1 MVIMNASDFDYA
13 PALVSFKQYR
23 QWWIV
28 AAAMILGALIGLGLS
43 YLFPPVYE
51 AVFKVTTNTKLTV
64 DPNITEI
71 MVNNSLFHV
80 GELVYQPD
88 VLNQVIIEEKKQGIN
103 LTLTDLHRISSVER
117 QITSTMLKIQWG
129 DPETAAQIANTWGK
143 LFYSSL
149 QAGYQQ
155 AILADELSQAQTI
168 LKNCLA
174 GTQTASGAPA
184 NCGSSKTELDAAI
197 AQNAEKIAQAEL
209 GSLGLYREL
218 NVSEYQEAPV
228 PSAPVRGQRGWM
240 IAAGAGIGFI
250 LALLIVEFLNSP
262 KKSSLSE

>member
-1 MVIMNASDFDYA
+1 MNASDFDYH
-13 PALVSFKQYR
+13 PALVASRQYR

-28 AAAMILGALIGLGLS
+28 AASMIIGALIGLGFS

-51 AVFKVTTNTKLTV
+51 AVFKVTTNTRLTV

-71 MVNNSLFHV
+71 MVNNSLLHV

-88 VLNQVIIEEKKQGIN
+88 VLSQVIEEEKKQGIN

-117 QITSTMLKIQWG
+117 QITSTLLKIQWS
-129 DPETAAQIANTWGK
+129 DPQTAAQIANTWGK
-143 LFYSSL
+143 LFYSTL
-149 QAGYQQ
+149 QEGYQQ

-174 GTQTASGAPA
+174 GTPAPA
-184 NCGSSKTELDAAI
+184 DAQQPCASSMSELEAAI
-197 AQNAEKIAQAEL
+197 AQNAGKIAQAEL

-218 NVSEYQEAPV
+218 NVSEYQEAPI
-228 PSAPVRGQRGWM
+228 PTAPVRGQSGWM
-240 IAAGAGIGFI
+240 IAGGAGIGFT
-250 LALLIVEFLNSP
+250 LALVMIEILKSP
-262 KKSSLSE
+262 KKSSLSA

>member
-1 MVIMNASDFDYA
+1 MVIMNASDFDYS
-13 PALVSFKQYR
+13 PALVSFRQYR

-28 AAAMILGALIGLGLS
+28 AASMILGALIGLGLS

-51 AVFKVTTNTKLTV
+51 AVFKVTTNTRLTV

-71 MVNNSLFHV
+71 MVNDSLLHV

-88 VLNQVIIEEKKQGIN
+88 VLNQVIVEEKKQGID
-103 LTLTDLHRISSVER
+103 LTVTDLHRISSVER
-117 QITSTMLKIQWG
+117 QITSTLLKIQWG
-129 DPETAAQIANTWGK
+129 DPKTAAQIANTWGRYY
-143 LFYSSL
+143 FSAL
-149 QAGYQQ
+149 QAGFQQ
-155 AILADELSQAQTI
+155 AVLADELTQAQTI

-174 GTQTASGAPA
+174 GTPSPSGAQTS
-184 NCGSSKTELDAAI
+184 CGSSKSELDAAI

-228 PSAPVRGQRGWM
+228 PTAPVRGQRGWM
-240 IAAGAGIGFI
+240 IAGGAGIGFI
-250 LALLIVEFLNSP
+250 LALLIIELLNSP

>member
-1 MVIMNASDFDYA
+1 MNASDFDYH

-51 AVFKVTTNTKLTV
+51 AVFKVTTNTRLTV

-71 MVNNSLFHV
+71 MVNNSLLHV

-88 VLNQVIIEEKKQGIN
+88 VLNQVINEEKKQGIN
-103 LTLTDLHRISSVER
+103 LTLNDLHRISSVER
-117 QITSTMLKIQWG
+117 QITSTLLKIHWG
-129 DPETAAQIANTWGK
+129 DPQTAAQIANTWGK
-143 LFYSSL
+143 IFYSAL

-155 AILADELSQAQTI
+155 AILADELSQVQTI

-174 GTQTASGAPA
+174 GTPVAADAQQP
-184 NCGSSKTELDAAI
+184 CGSSKSELEAAI
-197 AQNAEKIAQAEL
+197 AQNTEKIAKAEL

-218 NVSEYQEAPV
+218 NVSEYQEAPI
-228 PSAPVRGQRGWM
+228 PTAPVRGERGWM
-240 IAAGAGIGFI
+240 IAGGAGIGFI
-250 LALLIVEFLNSP
+250 LALLVIEILNSP
-262 KKSSLSE
+262 KKSFLSE